1 MIHRCVRARGVRQ
14 LQVLCKYT
22 TPASLRIGSTHA
34 SAFTVSWRCCSSNS
48 SSSSS
53 SNKFDGRSGSNVV
66 TPRTAAAPRR
76 GSSPPYMLP
85 RPPMPTHA
93 QQQERWRRQKRN
105 ARKLNR
111 DAPHAPLHLLI
122 AKVPRKPA
130 PWHKRPD
137 AKESKLQLLL
147 GINLFLFGVVLPTGV
162 SAVVAWKEQEAQQA
176 WRKRRVLVAEDRA
189 VEQLRFCDCDCSLFL
204 HTWSLQWLASS
215 PNTGC

>member
-1 MIHRCVRARGVRQ
+1 MIHRCARARGVRQ
-14 LQVLCKYT
+14 LQALCKYT
-22 TPASLRIGSTHA
+22 TPASSRIGSTHA

-53 SNKFDGRSGSNVV
+53 NKFAGRSGSNVV

-137 AKESKLQLLL
+137 AKQSKLQLLL

-189 VEQLRFCDCDCSLFL
+189 VEQLRLVTRDCSLLL
-204 HTWSLQWLASS
+204 HNALELTVACP